1 MEQLGFSFIRFKEE
15 CTELNS
21 KFTLGSVWNF
31 LFEHQNNYIIELD
44 GTFYGPLK
52 ERCER
57 L

>member
-31 LFEHQNNYIIELD
+31 LFEHENNYIIELA

-52 ERCER
+52 ERCGR